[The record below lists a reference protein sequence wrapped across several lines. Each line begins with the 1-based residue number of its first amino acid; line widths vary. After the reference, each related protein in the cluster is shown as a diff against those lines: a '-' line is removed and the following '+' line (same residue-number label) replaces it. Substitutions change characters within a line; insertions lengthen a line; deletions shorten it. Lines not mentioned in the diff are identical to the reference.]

1 MAELG
6 SPQPP
11 TIPASADPLIDTTD
25 TLPPARPGP
34 ETVSR
39 FLLITIGEGAQSG
52 PLNPF
57 QLHRAVSRFGE
68 ASRVAKRS
76 DGKVEVE
83 MATPEGAQRLLS
95 SRALCFQT
103 KRGTET
109 VPVTVCAHPTKGLAV
124 GVITAPELK
133 DVEEEEI
140 QEELRDQ
147 GIQKVRRLQRRDGD
161 VSVPSDSLVLT
172 FSQEKPPIEKSVSPG
187 ETLLC
192 GRMLRI
198 PCAAS
203 DAKRTGT
210 SRAGAEAKRDAPGAR
225 RWATVQRHARPPQSA
240 PAGVTTRCGR
250 GTVPSCRR
258 RRGGPG
264 RG

>member
-1 MAELG
+1 
-6 SPQPP
+6 
-11 TIPASADPLIDTTD
+11 
-25 TLPPARPGP
+25 
-34 ETVSR
+34 
-39 FLLITIGEGAQSG
+39 
-52 PLNPF
+52 
-57 QLHRAVSRFGE
+57 
-68 ASRVAKRS
+68 
-76 DGKVEVE
+76 

-95 SRALCFQT
+95 SRALCLQM

-133 DVEEEEI
+133 DVEEEDI

-172 FSQEKPPIEKSVSPG
+172 FSQENLPSKIRIAWRNVAVR
-187 ETLLC
+187 LH
-192 GRMLRI
+192 I